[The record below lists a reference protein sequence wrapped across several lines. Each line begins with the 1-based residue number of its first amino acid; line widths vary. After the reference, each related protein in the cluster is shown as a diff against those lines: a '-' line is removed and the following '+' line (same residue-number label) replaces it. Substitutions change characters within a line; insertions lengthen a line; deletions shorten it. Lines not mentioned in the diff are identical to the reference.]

1 MKVLVLNAFEIN
13 IILVENIGLHG
24 NNWFYHPGNAP

>member
-13 IILVENIGLHG
+13 IILVENIHG